1 MFTDIPQIQNW
12 KNMSNQKKDQIK
24 KAAKATVHQRFS
36 TDSEIPGLI
45 RNYKLITN

>member
-1 MFTDIPQIQNW
+1 MVTYIKNK